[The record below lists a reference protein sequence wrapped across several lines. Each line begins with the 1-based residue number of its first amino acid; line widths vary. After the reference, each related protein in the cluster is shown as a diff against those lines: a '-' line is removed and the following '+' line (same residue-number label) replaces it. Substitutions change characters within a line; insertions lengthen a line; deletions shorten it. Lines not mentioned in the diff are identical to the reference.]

1 MAESIKVV
9 IRFRGREEVLII
21 KFILSLVEWVIN
33 LERVELGQGWEN
45 YPNPSSLSKLEGII
59 G

>member
-9 IRFRGREEVLII
+9 IRFRGREEVPII
-21 KFILSLVEWVIN
+21 KLILSLVKWVIN

-45 YPNPSSLSKLEGII
+45 YSNPSSLSKLEGII
-59 G
+59 R